1 MDTKQRK
8 FSNLAASDQAVRG
21 AAAPVAERDAP
32 GHPAVS
38 EDVMEIRVLG
48 CSGGVGAG
56 LRTTTLL
63 IDEDILIDAGTGV
76 GDLSL
81 EAMVR
86 LRHIFLTHSHLDHI
100 ASIPLLVDSI
110 FDRIEQPIVIH
121 GQEATLRALR
131 EHIFNNV
138 IWPDFARL
146 PHPERPVISYETMA
160 PGETRTVDGRTL
172 EMIPVNHVVPGV
184 GYRVSGPSGVLAFS
198 GDTTTND
205 SFWAALNAHDRL
217 DVLIVEAAF
226 TNADEQLCREA
237 GHYCPSM
244 LAEDLVKLRHDP
256 QVYITHNKPGE
267 EDEIFAECLA
277 AIRSHT
283 IHRLSGGKVFAL

>member
-1 MDTKQRK
+1 MDTNDRH
-8 FSNLAASDQAVRG
+8 FSQTAADEAVAG
-21 AAAPVAERDAP
+21 AADVAERRA
-32 GHPAVS
+32 GRQGRTS
-38 EDVMEIRVLG
+38 EEIMEIRVLG

-63 IDEDILIDAGTGV
+63 IDEDVLIDAGTGV

-81 EAMVR
+81 EAMAR

-110 FDRIEQPIVIH
+110 FERIEQPIVIH

-146 PHPERPVISYETMA
+146 PHPERPVIVYETMA
-160 PGETRTVDGRTL
+160 PGEVYTLGERRL

-184 GYRVSGPSGVLAFS
+184 GYRISGPGGVFAFS

-217 DVLIVEAAF
+217 DVLVVEAAF
-226 TNADEQLCREA
+226 ANADEQLCRA
-237 GHYCPSM
+237 SGHYCPRM
-244 LAEDLVKLRHDP
+244 LAEDLKKLEHDP
-256 QVYITHNKPGE
+256 RIYITHNKPGE
-267 EDEIFAECLA
+267 EDEIFTECQA
-277 AIRSHT
+277 DIASRT
-283 IHRLSGGKVFAL
+283 VRRLSGGKVFKL